1 MMIETGIQTEC
12 QYEGSGVSRSRWK
25 FTAAESKSTDE
36 DDEDQTDE
44 DDNEDDE
51 DE

>member
-25 FTAAESKSTDE
+25 FTAAESTDE